1 MREMSSWSRDW
12 LHDLSNVTDS
22 RNDFVSVVALH
33 SFNLMC
39 SLLGWSLIIA
49 VLWQVIQMVS
59 LMDRLLKLE
68 NLDLQLTAYGVLATG
83 PDEGM
88 VEFVPS
94 ISLAQVRVS
103 FSLCILLSTLI

>member
-1 MREMSSWSRDW
+1 MYCLLDW
-12 LHDLSNVTDS
+12 
-22 RNDFVSVVALH
+22 AL
-33 SFNLMC
+33 
-39 SLLGWSLIIA
+39 LIV

-103 FSLCILLSTLI
+103 VTICAMNLI